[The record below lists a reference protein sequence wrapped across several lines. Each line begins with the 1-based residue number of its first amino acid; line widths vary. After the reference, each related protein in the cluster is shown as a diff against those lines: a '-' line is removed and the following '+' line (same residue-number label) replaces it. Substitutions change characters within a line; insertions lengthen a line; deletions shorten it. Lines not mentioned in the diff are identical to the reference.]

1 MSSLNRL
8 PRPHAGHHGRAAAVA
23 LVTLA
28 IWLGVGLQGA
38 YWAGRLWGAGMPLVS
53 ALPPTSEPVIDPV
66 RIARALGVEPSTATA
81 TPPVSAAAEGSGAG
95 WRLVGV
101 IADRQGAGAAVLAR
115 DGMVARAYR
124 VGATLPDGWRLERVA
139 RTEVWLVP
147 TGGGEALRLALPTPP
162 R

>member
-1 MSSLNRL
+1 MPMLNRF
-8 PRPHAGHHGRAAAVA
+8 PIPWSDQRGRVAVVA
-23 LVTLA
+23 LVTVA

-38 YWAGRLWGAGMPLVS
+38 YWAGRLWGAEVPVVS

-147 TGGGEALRLALPTPP
+147 TGGGEALRLVLPTPP

>member
-1 MSSLNRL
+1 MPMLNQSPLSWSGQR
-8 PRPHAGHHGRAAAVA
+8 GRVAVVA
-23 LVTLA
+23 LVTVA
-28 IWLGVGLQGA
+28 IWLGAGLQGA
-38 YWAGRLWGAGMPLVS
+38 YWAGRLWGAEAPVVS
-53 ALPPTSEPVIDPV
+53 ALPPTSAPVIDPARV
-66 RIARALGVEPSTATA
+66 ARALGAGHGARTNAAPPTAVA
-81 TPPVSAAAEGSGAG
+81 DGGGVG

-101 IADRQGAGAAVLAR
+101 IADRHGAGAAVLAR
-115 DGMVARAYR
+115 DGTVPRAYR